1 MQIYQ
6 DLLCNAP
13 GHSRVMSDRY
23 ATNLCSG
30 ILWRLCQVASWA
42 GQYLRWDNTGL
53 RSGKGWTH
61 RNRPQGKK
69 ILIVPMIE
77 LKHLASI
84 PSIFSSHRARFFLA
98 WRQVVWQVEGNGQ
111 EPAGS
116 RDDRWTNAQK
126 IITPLFFISKDK
138 DKAGNQFT
146 QHIKLKVTTSK
157 VTWPKTTPFKYTKHF
172 FHYTNSKLVVGRC
185 WSIKKTHPHLPPL
198 YNLCKWGDAFSSLLS
213 F

>member
-1 MQIYQ
+1 M
-6 DLLCNAP
+6 
-13 GHSRVMSDRY
+13 
-23 ATNLCSG
+23 
-30 ILWRLCQVASWA
+30 
-42 GQYLRWDNTGL
+42 
-53 RSGKGWTH
+53 
-61 RNRPQGKK
+61 
-69 ILIVPMIE
+69 
-77 LKHLASI
+77 

-157 VTWPKTTPFKYTKHF
+157 VT
-172 FHYTNSKLVVGRC
+172 
-185 WSIKKTHPHLPPL
+185 
-198 YNLCKWGDAFSSLLS
+198 
-213 F
+213 

>member
-1 MQIYQ
+1 M
-6 DLLCNAP
+6 
-13 GHSRVMSDRY
+13 
-23 ATNLCSG
+23 
-30 ILWRLCQVASWA
+30 
-42 GQYLRWDNTGL
+42 
-53 RSGKGWTH
+53 
-61 RNRPQGKK
+61 
-69 ILIVPMIE
+69 
-77 LKHLASI
+77 

-98 WRQVVWQVEGNGQ
+98 WRQVVWQVEENSQ

-138 DKAGNQFT
+138 DRAGNQFT

-198 YNLCKWGDAFSSLLS
+198 YNLCKWGDALFSLLS
-213 F
+213 FKQPRCSTCPNSMFRHDQHGKDKANPWHHNEDCWLLQKDIF